1 MKEDG
6 SRDLDTTRSHVQTYH
21 DMEKLLAT
29 GKVKAIGVANY
40 SVGYL
45 KELLANCSVIPAVC
59 QVELH
64 PRLPQEELVAFCRQH
79 GIHNTAYSPLGSSGA
94 PLISDP
100 VVQTLSTQK
109 GVPAGNIL
117 LNYHGVF
124 NLQGSSCVSLE
135 ETKLTSVLPVERGC
149 SVLPKSV
156 DPTRI
161 AQNRQLVPLSK
172 SDMLELSGISSA
184 WPKRFLCPDFAGQ
197 FGWTDTK

>member
-1 MKEDG
+1 MVNSTLTDSNTGNHDTRPMKEDG
-6 SRDLDTTRSHVQTYH
+6 SRDLDTARSHVQTYH

-45 KELLANCSVIPAVC
+45 KDLLANCSVVPAVC

-64 PRLPQEELVAFCRQH
+64 PRLPQEELVEFCRQH

-100 VVQTLSTQK
+100 IVQALATEK
-109 GVPAGNIL
+109 EVPAGNIL

-124 NLQGSSCVSLE
+124 HPCCIARFYRQEADILPTQWNVDALSCPSRLI
-135 ETKLTSVLPVERGC
+135 PRG
-149 SVLPKSV
+149 
-156 DPTRI
+156 
-161 AQNRQLVPLSK
+161 
-172 SDMLELSGISSA
+172 
-184 WPKRFLCPDFAGQ
+184 
-197 FGWTDTK
+197 